1 MSRKVF
7 SILFIVSSLLTFSF
21 GTASASVKSI
31 QSRTLLT
38 SASQWSAVAVPQ
50 GAAPVPEPLV
60 MNWTVTQGTSYQYF
74 DIVNT
79 GSLLLS
85 RQTFAITSVYDKGGR
100 GKPPTVTFEGCING
114 TWSATSHTCSGSI
127 INMGSTSSELFTS
140 LSTPIHVGNR
150 LSARARTSPG
160 ASNSY
165 ITTVN
170 VQISRSQVRSGT
182 TSNN

>member
-1 MSRKVF
+1 MSRKVCF
-7 SILFIVSSLLTFSF
+7 ILFIVSSLLTFSF
-21 GTASASVKSI
+21 GIASASVTGI
-31 QSRTLLT
+31 QSHTLLT

-50 GAAPVPEPLV
+50 GAAPIPAPLV
-60 MNWTVTQGTSYQYF
+60 MSWNVNQGTAYQYF

-79 GSLLLS
+79 GSLSLS
-85 RQTFAITSVYDKGGR
+85 GQTFAVTSVYDKGGR

-114 TWSATSHTCSGSI
+114 TWSASTQTCSGSV
-127 INMGSTSSELFTS
+127 INMGSTTSELFTS

-150 LSARARTSPG
+150 LSARAKTSPG

-170 VQISRSQVRSGT
+170 VQISRSQIRSGT